1 MIKAYILI
9 DVRKGFTERV
19 VEELGKIDEIELLS
33 VVTGEH
39 DIIIR
44 VSVDVLDNL
53 FHLMVNQIDPIQGI
67 VETVTAIET
76 LSVTKE

>member
-19 VEELGKIDEIELLS
+19 VDELGKIDEIELLS

-39 DIIIR
+39 DLIVR
-44 VSVDVLDNL
+44 VSVNDLDGL
-53 FHLMVNQIDPIQGI
+53 FQLMVNQIDPVLGI
-67 VETVTAIET
+67 IETVTAVVE
-76 LSVTKE
+76 KDFK

>member
-19 VEELGKIDEIELLS
+19 VEELATIEEIELLS

-39 DIIIR
+39 DLIIR
-44 VSVDVLDNL
+44 VSVDDLDGL
-53 FHLMVNQIDPIQGI
+53 FQLMVNQIDPIQGI
-67 VETVTAIET
+67 VETVTAVVE
-76 LSVTKE
+76 KDFK